1 MKANQR
7 FRYASR
13 SDQRKLERIAER
25 LRAIVKRDGTER
37 TFEGVHDYVIR
48 AVIEAM
54 ELGDLFY
61 EFDFRGDESDS

>member
-1 MKANQR
+1 MTNQR

-25 LRAIVKRDGTER
+25 LRAIVKRDGHER
-37 TFEGVHDYVIR
+37 TFEGVHDYMIR

-61 EFDFRGDESDS
+61 EFPVDKSNP

>member
-1 MKANQR
+1 MSKR

-13 SDQRKLERIAER
+13 SDQRKLERIKKR
-25 LRAIVKRDGTER
+25 LIAIVKRDGHER
-37 TFEGVHDYVIR
+37 TFDGVYDYAIR

-61 EFDFRGDESDS
+61 EFPNDE